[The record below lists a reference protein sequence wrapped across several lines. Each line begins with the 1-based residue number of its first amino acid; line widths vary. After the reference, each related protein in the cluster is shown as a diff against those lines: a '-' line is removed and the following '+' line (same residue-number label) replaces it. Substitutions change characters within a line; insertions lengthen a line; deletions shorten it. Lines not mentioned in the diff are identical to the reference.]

1 MPIVSIA
8 VSKRSRVAHDGDMI
22 DILRLALPP
31 RPATRLIALFLLTL
45 AASATGRPSAEKH
58 VFLVEP
64 VEVTPVAQLPAM
76 LASKIESL
84 AQIDPDHPVGPDSD
98 LQTLSLFGREDLIAA
113 SSASYAP
120 TQCAPLAPATPAL
133 SEITRRARLTR
144 IVIINES
151 HERSQHRGF
160 SAQVARALRP
170 LGYDVLALET
180 LSNPPADVPAR
191 YLPSFRVHPERAYFA
206 DDDGQYLSEAGYGR
220 FGRAAKTLGY
230 TLLAYEYVGEPSPTA
245 TPAVQIATREEAQAT
260 TLAAFVATH
269 PRDRLLVHVGY
280 SHAAEVPQAE
290 GARWMAARLKQKTGI
305 DPLTIS
311 QTTCRGGGAT
321 TRLAVLPAGQPAGS
335 FDLIVDHP
343 SARFVQSRPEWRQTA
358 GDQIIAI
365 PRALRPVRGWRVIE
379 ARPVGEPDLSVPMDR
394 VAIRPGEDIALLLP
408 PGRYA
413 LRAID
418 VGERAK
424 TPA

>member
-1 MPIVSIA
+1 M
-8 VSKRSRVAHDGDMI
+8 RS
-22 DILRLALPP
+22 
-31 RPATRLIALFLLTL
+31 IALFLLTL
-45 AASATGRPSAEKH
+45 AASATGRPSAGKY
-58 VFLVEP
+58 VFLAAP
-64 VEVTPVAQLPAM
+64 VAVTPITQLPGM
-76 LASKIESL
+76 LAGKVENL
-84 AQIDPDHPVGPDSD
+84 AQIDPDHPVGADSD
-98 LQTLSLFGREDLIAA
+98 LQTLSLFGREDLIAP
-113 SSASYAP
+113 SSPSYTP
-120 TQCAPLAPATPAL
+120 THCAPLEPATPAL
-133 SEITRRARLTR
+133 AEITRRARQTR

-151 HERSQHRGF
+151 HERSEHRGF

-180 LSNPPADVPAR
+180 LSNPPANVPTR
-191 YLPSFRVHPERAYFA
+191 YLPSFRVHPKRGYLA
-206 DDDGQYLSEAGYGR
+206 DDDGHYLSEAGYGR
-220 FGRAAKTLGY
+220 FGRAAKALGY
-230 TLLAYEYVGEPSPTA
+230 TLFAYEDVREPSPSA
-245 TPAVQIATREEAQAT
+245 TPAEQIATREEAQAAV
-260 TLAAFVATH
+260 LAAFVATH
-269 PRDRLLVHVGY
+269 PRARLLVHVGY

-343 SARFVQSRPEWRQTA
+343 SARFVQSRPEWRQAA
-358 GDQIIAI
+358 GDQIVAI
-365 PRALRPVRGWRVIE
+365 PRALRPVHGWRVIE